1 MNIGGRICTQVN
13 IIVATTYFVG
23 NKAKGRI
30 SKPLFQENKA
40 HQVFQKTNI
49 SYPLIRTHVYV
60 SGGKKCSFF
69 GKFGVLFFLLET
81 PVLKFALLRYYQ
93 RFGMQYQL
101 KKNIFKNIKF
111 REQGNQCY
119 FMRTAFHKLLWYIP
133 LISKY
138 IMPATCNTWKV
149 YILKLGN

>member
-1 MNIGGRICTQVN
+1 M
-13 IIVATTYFVG
+13 ATTYFVG

-101 KKNIFKNIKF
+101 KKIYLKILNS
-111 REQGNQCY
+111 
-119 FMRTAFHKLLWYIP
+119 RTRKPMLFHAYS
-133 LISKY
+133 ISQI
-138 IMPATCNTWKV
+138 IMVHSVNF
-149 YILKLGN
+149 

>member
-40 HQVFQKTNI
+40 HHVFQKTNI

-111 REQGNQCY
+111 ENKE
-119 FMRTAFHKLLWYIP
+119 TNA
-133 LISKY
+133 ISCVQHFTNY
-138 IMPATCNTWKV
+138 YGTFR
-149 YILKLGN
+149 